1 MHNKSYNI
9 NVACFCSENFIK
21 SLDELKS
28 FFSFNY
34 ESVSSDFKNSTN
46 LKYDAIIV
54 ESHLEKKIS
63 LNKLNIPKIFIQN
76 EINKRIKQDSFEL
89 NFKLPINI
97 FDFNQGVIDLC
108 KKYEFNKNSLIKIKD
123 YILDKNERVLK
134 KSNTILKV
142 TEKEINFIVALHL
155 SQRSLSKNYILKNI
169 WSYSSDAD
177 THTVETHIY
186 RLRQKIKETF
196 DDNNFIKNSVDGYS
210 L

>member
-1 MHNKSYNI
+1 M
-9 NVACFCSENFIK
+9 
-21 SLDELKS
+21 
-28 FFSFNY
+28 
-34 ESVSSDFKNSTN
+34 SSDFKNSTN
-46 LKYDAIIV
+46 PKYDAIIV